1 MSSLRLTRLKFIL
14 VFLVILVFSN
24 EWITFMVKTHSWQS
38 LAVKKDD
45 DSLRILIVADPQI
58 LSVISEPTFPFNYV
72 AVWDANR
79 FVSRSFHLSLV
90 HTNPDVII
98 FLGDLIN
105 DGSISTNEEFQ
116 NLVKTFKSLFPI
128 SSSAKVFYIP
138 GDNDIGGERQD
149 RVTSEKVL
157 RFNQA
162 FNVTNRMHHKFLS
175 LIHINV
181 IPGAEKATATHIPET
196 EKSPSS
202 DLNIIVSHLPLL
214 PGAVE
219 KTMHRIR
226 DAKPNLIISAHD
238 HDSYKFLGKKS
249 DPKAYQF
256 WVLRDEEKIWDFD
269 LNSEELIE
277 ISAPTCSYRMG
288 QKKYGF
294 GYGLLSKNGGFKYT
308 VLWLPSRFSQLW
320 CYFWGLCLAISF
332 LIYPV
337 LINLNERCSKKDNSN
352 SIRLKYHSV

>member
-58 LSVISEPTFPFNYV
+58 LSVISEPSFPFNYV

-128 SSSAKVFYIP
+128 FLFCKDCTGTIRYSFEIVFYIP

-175 LIHINV
+175 LIHVNV
-181 IPGAEKATATHIPET
+181 IPGAEKAIATHIPET

-219 KTMHRIR
+219 KTMHKIR

-294 GYGLLSKNGGFKYT
+294 GLRS
-308 VLWLPSRFSQLW
+308 
-320 CYFWGLCLAISF
+320 
-332 LIYPV
+332 LI
-337 LINLNERCSKKDNSN
+337 KKRW
-352 SIRLKYHSV
+352 I

>member
-1 MSSLRLTRLKFIL
+1 M
-14 VFLVILVFSN
+14 
-24 EWITFMVKTHSWQS
+24 
-38 LAVKKDD
+38 
-45 DSLRILIVADPQI
+45 
-58 LSVISEPTFPFNYV
+58 
-72 AVWDANR
+72 
-79 FVSRSFHLSLV
+79 
-90 HTNPDVII
+90 
-98 FLGDLIN
+98 
-105 DGSISTNEEFQ
+105 FQ
-116 NLVKTFKSLFPI
+116 
-128 SSSAKVFYIP
+128 
-138 GDNDIGGERQD
+138 
-149 RVTSEKVL
+149 
-157 RFNQA
+157 
-162 FNVTNRMHHKFLS
+162 
-175 LIHINV
+175 
-181 IPGAEKATATHIPET
+181 
-196 EKSPSS
+196 
-202 DLNIIVSHLPLL
+202 
-214 PGAVE
+214 
-219 KTMHRIR
+219 RIR